1 MNLKK
6 AINQSVKLKKTL
18 IKLEKKIFQ
27 YIELISNTLSKGNKI
42 LICGNGGSAADAQH
56 LATEFLIRLRPNVN
70 RRSYPVLSLAQDATT
85 ITACGNDL
93 GFDNIFS
100 RNLEGLGKSC
110 DVLITISTSGNSN
123 NIYKVLKKSKRMN
136 IKSIALLGH
145 KGGKCKGLEDLELIV
160 SSKVTARIQEC
171 QIFLGHYIFEN
182 VEDILRKIK
191 LEL

>member
-6 AINQSVKLKKTL
+6 VINQSVKLKKTL

-27 YIELISNTLSKGNKI
+27 SIELISNTLSKGNKN

-70 RRSYPVLSLAQDATT
+70 RRSYPVLSLAQDSTT

-100 RNLEGLGKSC
+100 RNLEGLGKSG

-123 NIYKVLKKSKRMN
+123 NIYKVLKKSKRMK
-136 IKSIALLGH
+136 IKSIN
-145 KGGKCKGLEDLELIV
+145 KND
-160 SSKVTARIQEC
+160 R
-171 QIFLGHYIFEN
+171 
-182 VEDILRKIK
+182 
-191 LEL
+191 

>member
-27 YIELISNTLSKGNKI
+27 SIELISNTLSKGNKI

-100 RNLEGLGKSC
+100 RNLEGLGKSG
-110 DVLITISTSGNSN
+110 DVLIAISTSGNSN
-123 NIYKVLKKSKRMN
+123 NIYKVLKKSKRMK

-145 KGGKCKGLEDLELIV
+145 KGGRCKGLADLELIV
-160 SSKVTARIQEC
+160 PSKVTARIQEC

-191 LEL
+191 L

>member
-6 AINQSVKLKKTL
+6 AINQSVKLKKKL
-18 IKLEKKIFQ
+18 IKLEKIIFQ
-27 YIELISNTLSKGNKI
+27 SIELISHTLSKGNKI

-70 RRSYPVLSLAQDATT
+70 RRSYPVLSLAQDSTT

-93 GFDNIFS
+93 GFNNIFS
-100 RNLEGLGKSC
+100 RNLEGLGKSG

-123 NIYKVLKKSKRMN
+123 NIYKVLKKSKRMK
-136 IKSIALLGH
+136 IKSIALLGN
-145 KGGKCKGLEDLELIV
+145 KGGKCKGLADLELIV

-191 LEL
+191 L

>member
-6 AINQSVKLKKTL
+6 AINQSVKLKKKL
-18 IKLEKKIFQ
+18 IKLEKIIFQ
-27 YIELISNTLSKGNKI
+27 SIELISHTLSKGNKI

-70 RRSYPVLSLAQDATT
+70 RRSYPVLSLAQDSTT

-93 GFDNIFS
+93 GFNNIFS
-100 RNLEGLGKSC
+100 RNLEGLGKSG

-123 NIYKVLKKSKRMN
+123 NIYKVLKKSKRMK
-136 IKSIALLGH
+136 IKSIALLGN
-145 KGGKCKGLEDLELIV
+145 KGGKCKGLADLELIV

>member
-27 YIELISNTLSKGNKI
+27 SIELISNTLSKGNKI

-70 RRSYPVLSLAQDATT
+70 RRSYPVLSLAQDSTT

-100 RNLEGLGKSC
+100 RNLEGLGKSG

-123 NIYKVLKKSKRMN
+123 NIYKVLKKSKRMK
-136 IKSIALLGH
+136 IKSIALLGN
-145 KGGKCKGLEDLELIV
+145 KGGKCKGLADLELIV

>member
-27 YIELISNTLSKGNKI
+27 SIELISNTLSKGNKI

-70 RRSYPVLSLAQDATT
+70 RRSYPVLSLAQDSTT
-85 ITACGNDL
+85 ITACGNYL

-100 RNLEGLGKSC
+100 RNLEWLGKSG

-123 NIYKVLKKSKRMN
+123 N
-136 IKSIALLGH
+136 
-145 KGGKCKGLEDLELIV
+145 
-160 SSKVTARIQEC
+160 
-171 QIFLGHYIFEN
+171 
-182 VEDILRKIK
+182 
-191 LEL
+191 